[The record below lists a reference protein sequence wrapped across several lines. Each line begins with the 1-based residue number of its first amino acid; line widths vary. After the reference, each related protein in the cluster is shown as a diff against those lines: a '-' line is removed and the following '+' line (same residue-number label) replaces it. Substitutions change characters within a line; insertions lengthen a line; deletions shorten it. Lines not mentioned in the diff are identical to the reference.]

1 MAAFFWTD
9 LWIGLA
15 LIKFN
20 GGSDILSA
28 EPWRLLTVALV
39 HGSPLEAGIG
49 AIQGTAVHLFFN
61 LFALDL
67 GARLVFRL
75 YGVGRLLLWYGL
87 GVVAASLASAI
98 WPPTTPSVGAS
109 GGVFALFGIAFATLG
124 SSSLANVL
132 YFNAVP
138 IIGPARTA
146 NFQLLVPFLAVIVSV
161 IVSDVVRV
169 YVIVTLSKGKNYA
182 YLQHQSE
189 FYFSIHRAALLA

>member
-1 MAAFFWTD
+1 MLIVTAAVSVAAFFWTD

-67 GARLVFRL
+67 GARLRL
-75 YGVGRLLLWYGL
+75 ADPPSERLCPG
-87 GVVAASLASAI
+87 
-98 WPPTTPSVGAS
+98 GAD
-109 GGVFALFGIAFATLG
+109 GTATL
-124 SSSLANVL
+124 
-132 YFNAVP
+132 P
-138 IIGPARTA
+138 R
-146 NFQLLVPFLAVIVSV
+146 
-161 IVSDVVRV
+161 
-169 YVIVTLSKGKNYA
+169 
-182 YLQHQSE
+182 
-189 FYFSIHRAALLA
+189 